1 MLYLCLR
8 KIKVEPSKTIKI
20 MAFDFKSVKN
30 APKDKTKKTTQIAQR
45 ESLREGIK
53 KERKPAL
60 EKNDWGLLFYYYFLD
75 EFVRSCH
82 PDSIPPIIKSMIKDP
97 EDLLA
102 SMERIAILYD
112 KYCES
117 YGEDIHR
124 VLDIMREIAPKNG
137 K

>member
-1 MLYLCLR
+1 
-8 KIKVEPSKTIKI
+8 
-20 MAFDFKSVKN
+20 MAFDFNSVKN
-30 APKDKTKKTTQIAQR
+30 DPQDKTKKLVQNYQR
-45 ESLREGIK
+45 ESLRDIIEK
-53 KERKPAL
+53 LREPAL

-82 PDSIPPIIKSMIKDP
+82 PDSIPPIITSMIKEP

-102 SMERIAILYD
+102 SMERIAKLYD
-112 KYCES
+112 TYCES

-124 VLDIMREIAPKNG
+124 VLDIMRAIAPKNG

>member
-1 MLYLCLR
+1 
-8 KIKVEPSKTIKI
+8 

-30 APKDKTKKTTQIAQR
+30 DPQDKTKKTTQIVQR
-45 ESLREGIK
+45 ESLRDKIK
-53 KERKPAL
+53 ELREPAL
-60 EKNDWGLLFYYYFLD
+60 EKNDWGLLFYYYYFLD
-75 EFVRSCH
+75 EFVSSCH
-82 PDSIPPIIKSMIKDP
+82 PDSIPPIITSMIKDP

-102 SMERIAILYD
+102 SMERIAKLYD
-112 KYCES
+112 MYCEN

>member
-1 MLYLCLR
+1 
-8 KIKVEPSKTIKI
+8 
-20 MAFDFKSVKN
+20 MAFDFNSVKN
-30 APKDKTKKTTQIAQR
+30 DPKDKTKSITQIAQR
-45 ESLREGIK
+45 ESLRGEIK
-53 KERKPAL
+53 RLHEPAL

>member
-1 MLYLCLR
+1 
-8 KIKVEPSKTIKI
+8 
-20 MAFDFKSVKN
+20 MAFDFNSVKN
-30 APKDKTKKTTQIAQR
+30 DPIDKTKKLTQNYQR
-45 ESLREGIK
+45 ESLRDKIK
-53 KERKPAL
+53 ELREPAL
-60 EKNDWGLLFYYYFLD
+60 EKNNWGLLFYYYFLEELLD
-75 EFVRSCH
+75 RSHH
-82 PDSIPPIIKSMIKDP
+82 PDLIPPIITSMIKEP

>member
-1 MLYLCLR
+1 
-8 KIKVEPSKTIKI
+8 
-20 MAFDFKSVKN
+20 MAFDFNSVKN
-30 APKDKTKKTTQIAQR
+30 DPQDKTKKLAQNYQR
-45 ESLREGIK
+45 ESLREEIK

-82 PDSIPPIIKSMIKDP
+82 SDSIPPRIKSMIKDP

-117 YGEDIHR
+117 YGEDI
-124 VLDIMREIAPKNG
+124 APKNG

>member
-1 MLYLCLR
+1 
-8 KIKVEPSKTIKI
+8 
-20 MAFDFKSVKN
+20 MAFDFNSLKN
-30 APKDKTKKTTQIAQR
+30 DTQDKAKKLTQNYQR
-45 ESLREGIK
+45 ESLREEIK

-60 EKNDWGLLFYYYFLD
+60 EKNDWGLLFYYYFLEELLD
-75 EFVRSCH
+75 RSHH
-82 PDSIPPIIKSMIKDP
+82 PDLIPPIITSMIKEP

-102 SMERIAILYD
+102 SMERIAKLYD
-112 KYCES
+112 TYCES

>member
-1 MLYLCLR
+1 
-8 KIKVEPSKTIKI
+8 
-20 MAFDFKSVKN
+20 MAFDFKSIKN
-30 APKDKTKKTTQIAQR
+30 DPQDKTKKTTQIVQR
-45 ESLREGIK
+45 ESLRDKINELR
-53 KERKPAL
+53 EPAL
-60 EKNDWGLLFYYYFLD
+60 EKNNWGLLFYCYFLD
-75 EFVRSCH
+75 EFVSSCH
-82 PDSIPPIIKSMIKDP
+82 PDSIPPIITSMIKEP

>member
-1 MLYLCLR
+1 
-8 KIKVEPSKTIKI
+8 

-30 APKDKTKKTTQIAQR
+30 DPKDKTKKLTQNYQR
-45 ESLREGIK
+45 ESLRDKIK
-53 KERKPAL
+53 ELREPAL
-60 EKNDWGLLFYYYFLD
+60 ERNDWGLLFYYYFLD
-75 EFVRSCH
+75 ELLVRSYH
-82 PDSIPPIIKSMIKDP
+82 PDSIPPTITSMVREP

-102 SMERIAILYD
+102 SMERIAKLYD
-112 KYCES
+112 TYCEG

>member
-1 MLYLCLR
+1 
-8 KIKVEPSKTIKI
+8 
-20 MAFDFKSVKN
+20 MAFDFNSLKN
-30 APKDKTKKTTQIAQR
+30 DPQDKAKLINKTVQLGVPR
-45 ESLREGIK
+45 ERIRQLRE
-53 KERKPAL
+53 PAL

-75 EFVRSCH
+75 EFVSSCH
-82 PDSIPPIIKSMIKDP
+82 PDSIPPIITSMIKAP

-102 SMERIAILYD
+102 SMERIAKLYD
-112 KYCES
+112 MYCEN

>member
-1 MLYLCLR
+1 
-8 KIKVEPSKTIKI
+8 
-20 MAFDFKSVKN
+20 MAFDFNSVKN
-30 APKDKTKKTTQIAQR
+30 DPKDKAKKFAQKAQCELLR
-45 ESLREGIK
+45 GKINQLRE
-53 KERKPAL
+53 PAL

-75 EFVRSCH
+75 EFVSSCH
-82 PDSIPPIIKSMIKDP
+82 PDSIPPIITSMIKDP

-102 SMERIAILYD
+102 SMERITKLYD
-112 KYCES
+112 TYCES

>member
-1 MLYLCLR
+1 
-8 KIKVEPSKTIKI
+8 
-20 MAFDFKSVKN
+20 MAFDFNSVKN
-30 APKDKTKKTTQIAQR
+30 DPQDKTKKLTQNAQR
-45 ESLREGIK
+45 ELLREEIK

-82 PDSIPPIIKSMIKDP
+82 PDSIPPIITSMIKDP

>member
-1 MLYLCLR
+1 
-8 KIKVEPSKTIKI
+8 
-20 MAFDFKSVKN
+20 MAFDFNSVN
-30 APKDKTKKTTQIAQR
+30 NDPKDKAKKFAQKTQLVL
-45 ESLREGIK
+45 LREKINQ
-53 KERKPAL
+53 EREPAL

-75 EFVRSCH
+75 ELLVRSCH
-82 PDSIPPIIKSMIKDP
+82 HDSIQPIVTSMIREP

-102 SMERIAILYD
+102 SMERIAKLYD
-112 KYCES
+112 TYCEG

>member
-1 MLYLCLR
+1 
-8 KIKVEPSKTIKI
+8 
-20 MAFDFKSVKN
+20 MAFDFNSVKN
-30 APKDKTKKTTQIAQR
+30 DPQDKAKKLAQNAQLGA
-45 ESLREGIK
+45 LREEIK

-82 PDSIPPIIKSMIKDP
+82 RDSIPPIITSMIKDP

-102 SMERIAILYD
+102 SMERIAKLYD
-112 KYCES
+112 TYCES
-117 YGEDIHR
+117 YNEDIHR

>member
-1 MLYLCLR
+1 
-8 KIKVEPSKTIKI
+8 
-20 MAFDFKSVKN
+20 MAFDFNSVKN
-30 APKDKTKKTTQIAQR
+30 DPQDKAKLINKTVQLGVPR
-45 ESLREGIK
+45 ERIRQLRE
-53 KERKPAL
+53 PAL

-75 EFVRSCH
+75 EFVSSCH
-82 PDSIPPIIKSMIKDP
+82 PDSIPPIITSMIKAP

-102 SMERIAILYD
+102 SMERIAKLYD
-112 KYCES
+112 MYCEN

>member
-1 MLYLCLR
+1 
-8 KIKVEPSKTIKI
+8 
-20 MAFDFKSVKN
+20 MAFDFSSVKN
-30 APKDKTKKTTQIAQR
+30 DPKDKAKKLAKIAQL
-45 ESLREGIK
+45 ESLRCEIRRLR
-53 KERKPAL
+53 EPAL

-75 EFVRSCH
+75 EFVCSCH
-82 PDSIPPIIKSMIKDP
+82 PDSIPPIITSMIKDP

-102 SMERIAILYD
+102 SMEIIAKLYD
-112 KYCES
+112 TYCEG

>member
-1 MLYLCLR
+1 
-8 KIKVEPSKTIKI
+8 

-30 APKDKTKKTTQIAQR
+30 DPKDKTKKTTQIAQR

-75 EFVRSCH
+75 EFVSSCH
-82 PDSIPPIIKSMIKDP
+82 PDSIPPIITSMIKDP

-102 SMERIAILYD
+102 SMERITKLYD
-112 KYCES
+112 TYCES

>member
-1 MLYLCLR
+1 
-8 KIKVEPSKTIKI
+8 
-20 MAFDFKSVKN
+20 MAFDFNSLKN
-30 APKDKTKKTTQIAQR
+30 DPQDKAKKLAQNAQLGA
-45 ESLREGIK
+45 LREEIK

-75 EFVRSCH
+75 EFVSSCH
-82 PDSIPPIIKSMIKDP
+82 PDSIPPIITSMIKAP

-102 SMERIAILYD
+102 SMERIAKLYD
-112 KYCES
+112 MYCEN

>member
-1 MLYLCLR
+1 
-8 KIKVEPSKTIKI
+8 
-20 MAFDFKSVKN
+20 MAFDFNSVKN
-30 APKDKTKKTTQIAQR
+30 DPKDKTKKLTQNYQR
-45 ESLREGIK
+45 ESLREEIK

-60 EKNDWGLLFYYYFLD
+60 EKNDWGLLFYYYFLEELLD
-75 EFVRSCH
+75 RSHH
-82 PDSIPPIIKSMIKDP
+82 PDLIPPIITSMIKEP

-102 SMERIAILYD
+102 SMERIAKLYD
-112 KYCES
+112 TYCES